1 MARSKASKQGHE
13 ERAHA
18 PLPPSASKRWLTCVP
33 SQGYIRRLIELGTI
47 KKRVSGPAAQRG
59 TRIHEIAEP
68 WLRASIAEKRFRLST
83 KYKPSRSAAKDEVY
97 EAKAYVEFCL
107 RKWEAAVDLDPKSI
121 CGVEHRS
128 RITDDCWGSCDF
140 WIFAAKRFTSI
151 DLKSGREEVAVA
163 GNTQLLIY
171 ALGVIRERKLVAREV
186 ELCIWQPNADHEM
199 PEKGDVITQKEFTS
213 HSLRIMKGIE
223 DAAWYINSGVE
234 DLTTYEAKLVAG
246 DHCNWCDAFGVC
258 PKVREMNLSISS
270 KNFTPVAVDKMEPP
284 APATLEA
291 DQIAEIMRRAPTF
304 VAWLEAVQLRALELM
319 HKGRRVPGFKVVQ
332 KLTRR
337 AWDQKYTDAQIAK
350 GLGLNI
356 KEITKTQR
364 LSPAQVEEH
373 LDKTGKERLKRFVF
387 KPEGDPVVVAD
398 SDRRVPLL
406 ATKIN
411 FTPVSREDD
420 IDG

>member
-1 MARSKASKQGHE
+1 MATPRKSSKGHE

-18 PLPPSASKRWLTCVP
+18 PLPPSASKRWLTCAP
-33 SQGYIRRLIELGTI
+33 SQGYIRRLIELKKI

-68 WLRASIAEKRFRLST
+68 WLKALLAKRPFRVPA
-83 KYKPSRSAAKDEVY
+83 KAAKDEVA
-97 EAKAYVEFCL
+97 EAKAYVEYCM
-107 RKWEAAVDLDPKSI
+107 RKWKEALDLDPKAQ

-128 RITDDCWGSCDF
+128 RVTDDCWGSCDF

-151 DLKSGREEVAVA
+151 DLKSGREEVVVA

-171 ALGVIRERKLVAREV
+171 ALGVIRERKFVVREV

-199 PEKGDVITQKEFTS
+199 PEKGDVIAQKEFTS
-213 HSLRIMKGIE
+213 HSMKLMKGIE
-223 DAAWYINSGVE
+223 EAAWYINTGVE
-234 DLTTYEAKLVAG
+234 DLATYEAKLVAG
-246 DHCNWCDAFGVC
+246 DHCDWCDALGVC
-258 PKVREMNLSISS
+258 PAARARNLSISS
-270 KNFTPVAVDKMEPP
+270 KNFTPVAIDKAEPP
-284 APATLEA
+284 PPATLEPE
-291 DQIAEIMRRAPTF
+291 QISEIMRRAPMF
-304 VAWLEAVQLRALELM
+304 VAWLEAVQVRALELM
-319 HKGRRVPGFKVVQ
+319 HKGQKVPGFKVVQ

-356 KEITKTQR
+356 REVTKTIR
-364 LSPAQVEEH
+364 LSPAQVEEN
-373 LDKTGKERLKRFVF
+373 LDKAGKEKLKRFVF
-387 KPEGDPVVVAD
+387 KPEGEATVVAD